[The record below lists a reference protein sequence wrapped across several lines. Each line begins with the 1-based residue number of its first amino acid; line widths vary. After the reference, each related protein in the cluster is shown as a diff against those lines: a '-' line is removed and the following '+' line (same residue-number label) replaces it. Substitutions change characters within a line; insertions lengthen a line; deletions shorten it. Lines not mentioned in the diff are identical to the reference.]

1 MSNID
6 FSGSGQVVPDPLPSP
21 PAFEVAA
28 GTAETPATVLP
39 TVGTVTVAAIDL
51 NCVSCGMHLTI
62 PAGGTYPISAS
73 CSLCGAS
80 WTVT

>member
-1 MSNID
+1 MSNMD

-21 PAFEVAA
+21 PAFEVPV
-28 GTAETPATVLP
+28 GTAETAATVVP
-39 TVGTVTVAAIDL
+39 AVGTVTTAPIDI

-62 PAGGTYPISAS
+62 PAGATYPISAS